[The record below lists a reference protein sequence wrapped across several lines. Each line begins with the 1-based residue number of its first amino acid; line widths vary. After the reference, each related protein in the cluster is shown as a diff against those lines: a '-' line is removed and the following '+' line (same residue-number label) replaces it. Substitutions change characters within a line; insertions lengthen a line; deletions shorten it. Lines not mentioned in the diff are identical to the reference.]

1 MNEFAQATDP
11 RVLGSRLQAAR
22 KARGLTQEAVADA
35 LDAARTTIVAIE
47 KGERRV
53 SSHELITLARLFGRS
68 VSELIG
74 HTRVTEPFVAQFR
87 TGGRRDDEEEVS
99 ADLEAATA
107 TLQRFAEQYLELE
120 DLLDVPLAR
129 KYPREYDASSLNAE
143 IAGEDIAAAERQ
155 RLGLGDGPLNNL
167 WSILEADVGLRI
179 FVIDLPSRIAGV
191 FAYNDV
197 VGGCIGI
204 NRRHPIPRRRW
215 TLAHEYCHFLTS
227 RYTFEVTWISGK
239 GRASAR
245 ERLADSFAKAF
256 LMPPAGLGRRF
267 SDLQSSRN
275 GRVTVGDLCWL
286 ANVYQVSVQAL
297 TLMLEEMKRVPN
309 GFWERLLAEGFRP
322 REAQALLGLA
332 DEPSGEPAEL
342 PTRYEM
348 LAVNAFDRGLLSEGQ
363 FARYLGVDRVTA
375 RERVAQL
382 QKRLVAEH
390 EGELIGLDLSKEIPR
405 R

>member
-1 MNEFAQATDP
+1 MNDFAQATDQ

-35 LDAARTTIVAIE
+35 LGAARTTIVAIE

-53 SSHELITLARLFGRS
+53 SSHELITLARLFGRA

-74 HTRVTEPFVAQFR
+74 QTRVTEPFVAQFR
-87 TGGRRDDEEEVS
+87 TGGRRDDEDEFN

-107 TLQRFAEQYLELE
+107 ILQRFAEQYLELE
-120 DLLDVPLAR
+120 DLLEMPLTR
-129 KYPREYDASSLNAE
+129 KYPPEFDTSSVNAE

-197 VGGCIGI
+197 VGACVGI
-204 NRRHPIPRRRW
+204 NRRHPVPRRRW
-215 TLAHEYCHFLTS
+215 SLAHEYCHFLTS
-227 RYTFEVTWISGK
+227 RYTFEVTWINGK
-239 GRASAR
+239 GRTSAR

-256 LMPPAGLGRRF
+256 LMPPGGLGRRF
-267 SDLQSSRN
+267 SDLQRSRN

-297 TLMLEEMKRVPN
+297 TLTLEEMKRVPG
-309 GFWERLLAEGFRP
+309 GFWERLVAEGFRP
-322 REAQALLGLA
+322 KEAQALLGLD
-332 DEPSGEPAEL
+332 DERSGEPPEL

-348 LAVNAFDRGLLSEGQ
+348 LAVNAFNRGLLSEGQ

-375 RERVAQL
+375 RERAAQL
-382 QKRLVAEH
+382 EERLIAEND
-390 EGELIGLDLSKEIPR
+390 GELIGLDLSREIPR